1 MKIAIT
7 AQGKTLESQVDPRFG
22 RATGFILVDDQSGD
36 FQTIDN
42 QQNINA
48 AQGAGIQAGRTI
60 AESKAEVLITGH
72 CGPNA
77 FRTLNAAGIKVVI
90 GAEGTVA
97 EVLEKY
103 KNGQLKVSEQADVDG
118 HW

>member
-1 MKIAIT
+1 MKVAIT
-7 AQGKTLESQVDPRFG
+7 AQGSTLESQVDPRFG
-22 RATGFILVDDQSGD
+22 RANCFILVDDQSGD
-36 FQTIDN
+36 FQAIDN

-48 AQGAGIQAGRTI
+48 AQGAGIQAGRII
-60 AESKAEVLITGH
+60 AENKAEVLITGH

-77 FRTLNAAGIKVVI
+77 FKTLNAAGIKVVI

-97 EVLEKY
+97 EALEKY
-103 KNGQLKVSEQADVDG
+103 KSGELKVSEGADVDG